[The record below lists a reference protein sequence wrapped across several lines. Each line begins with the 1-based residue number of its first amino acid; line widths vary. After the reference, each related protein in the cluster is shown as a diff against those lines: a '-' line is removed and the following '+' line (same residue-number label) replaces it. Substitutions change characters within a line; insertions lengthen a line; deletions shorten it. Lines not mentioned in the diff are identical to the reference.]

1 MPQHNIHQEV
11 YFSVTILA
19 FVSASINA
27 VMDPTVFHTAFAASI
42 VRYYSFT
49 IAFLII
55 FYLVFMKYKDALE
68 DRLIRRY
75 QKTIR
80 RMLFLTALFLIVVMD
95 PDLFGQ
101 NIVSSVVAHAVIIA
115 TLVYNTASC
124 VLLALSPW
132 LQQTRFRRFD
142 LMRRSMERE
151 ERLRRRFTKRSG
163 PSNPS

>member
-1 MPQHNIHQEV
+1 MPAHNIHQEV

-27 VMDPTVFHTAFAASI
+27 VMDPAVFHTQFAAII

-55 FYLVFMKYKDALE
+55 FYLVFMKYEDLLE

-80 RMLFLTALFLIVVMD
+80 RMLFLTALFLIIVMD
-95 PDLFGQ
+95 PDVFGQ
-101 NIVSSVVAHAVIIA
+101 NIISTVIAHVVVIA
-115 TLVYNTASC
+115 TVFYNTISC

-132 LQQTRFRRFD
+132 LQQTRFKRLD
-142 LMRRSMERE
+142 LMRRTMERE
-151 ERLRRRFTKRSG
+151 ERIKQRLAKEA
-163 PSNPS
+163 

>member
-1 MPQHNIHQEV
+1 MPSHPIHQEV

-27 VMDPTVFHTAFAASI
+27 VMDPTVFHTQFAAAI

-55 FYLVFMKYKDALE
+55 FYLVFMKYEDGLE
-68 DRLIRRY
+68 ERLIRRY

-95 PDLFGQ
+95 PDPFGQ
-101 NIVSSVVAHAVIIA
+101 NIVSYVIAHTVIIA
-115 TLVYNTASC
+115 TIVYNTLSC

-132 LQQTRFRRFD
+132 LQQTRFKRLD
-142 LMRRSMERE
+142 LFKRSMERE
-151 ERLRRRFTKRSG
+151 ERIKQRFSKKA
-163 PSNPS
+163 

>member
-1 MPQHNIHQEV
+1 MKQHNIHQDV
-11 YFSVTILA
+11 YFSVSILA

-27 VMDPTVFHTAFAASI
+27 VMDPTVFHTQFAAAI

-55 FYLVFMKYKDALE
+55 FYLVFMKYEDWLE

-115 TLVYNTASC
+115 TLVYNTVSC

-132 LQQTRFRRFD
+132 LQQTRFRRLD
-142 LMRRSMERE
+142 LMRRTMEHE
-151 ERLRRRFTKRSG
+151 ERIKHRFAKKL
-163 PSNPS
+163 NPS

>member
-1 MPQHNIHQEV
+1 MPHNIHQEV

-27 VMDPTVFHTAFAASI
+27 VMDPTVFHTAFAAAI

-55 FYLVFMKYKDALE
+55 FYLVFMKYEDSLE

-80 RMLFLTALFLIVVMD
+80 RMLFVTALFLIVVMD
-95 PDLFGQ
+95 PDVFGL
-101 NIVSSVVAHAVIIA
+101 NIISTVIAHAVVIV
-115 TLVYNTASC
+115 TVVYNTFSC
-124 VLLALSPW
+124 VLLAFSPW
-132 LQQTRFRRFD
+132 LQQTRFKRFD
-142 LMRRSMERE
+142 LMRRTMKRE
-151 ERLRRRFTKRSG
+151 ERIKQRLAKKT
-163 PSNPS
+163 